1 MDGSPG
7 YPSPSEQQRVFVTDA
22 KSSPSGAT
30 LRAWNGFRDGHVE
43 KK

>member
-7 YPSPSEQQRVFVTDA
+7 CPSPSEQQRVFVTDA

-30 LRAWNGFRDGHVE
+30 LRAWNSFRDGHVE